1 MPAAR
6 SAFLSCRARIFSS
19 MEPATTSL
27 NEHGLGLA
35 EAVGAVGG
43 LVFDGGVPPRVVV
56 DHRVGGG
63 EVEADAA
70 GLEADEEDRHGP
82 SWNCRTG
89 ASRSAV
95 SPVRVT

>member
-1 MPAAR
+1 
-6 SAFLSCRARIFSS
+6 

-27 NEHGLGLA
+27 DEHRLGLA

-43 LVFDGGVPPRVVV
+43 LVFDGRVPPRVVV

-70 GLEADEEDRHGP
+70 GLQADQEDRHLAVLELADRGFP
-82 SWNCRTG
+82 VG
-89 ASRSAV
+89 V